1 LTITTNLLVMKR
13 LFKKVERKVEDVDDK
28 KGVVAIVINAFGKV
42 DADGDISAPR
52 SFNKTVKEN
61 IHRIKHFLNHDSWLL
76 LGLPKEFKID
86 QEKIV
91 AISQLNMS
99 KQLTRDVFEDYKF
112 FAENNRTLEH
122 SIGFEVIKRDKED
135 RRVIL
140 EYRLWEYSTLY
151 SWGANE
157 HTPMVYLKESGNLA
171 QRIDTLERMLK
182 MNYSPDRMRK
192 IEKAIE
198 SLTDGAVSFGAP
210 TVTEPAKAFAK
221 IAQALDSLSGDT
233 PSQVGR

>member
-1 LTITTNLLVMKR
+1 MKR

-28 KGVVAIVINAFGKV
+28 KGIVAIVINAFGKV

-157 HTPMVYLKESGNLA
+157 NTPMVYLKESGNLA

-182 MNYSPDRMRK
+182 MNYSPERIQK

-198 SLTDGAVSFGAP
+198 SLSGGEVSFGTTTP
-210 TVTEPAKAFAK
+210 VEPARAFAK
-221 IAQALDSLSGDT
+221 ISQALDSL
-233 PSQVGR
+233 